1 MHKAT
6 TRLAVVVGA
15 ALLALAPAPTAAE
28 GAGFDDEI
36 VVVAPTPGGGSGI
49 DPNRLPFT
57 VQAADA
63 DALERAQAVDL
74 TDYLNA
80 NIGSVNINSAQN
92 NPLQSSVQYR
102 GYTASPLLGLPQGV
116 AVYQNGVRINEPLG
130 DTVNW
135 DLVPESAVRSI
146 SLLGGANP
154 LFGLNTLGGAL
165 VIEMKNGF
173 NFSGHRAEA
182 LGGSWER
189 VATSAQSGANDGRL
203 GYYLNISYFEE
214 GGWRD
219 LSASDALNVFGTV
232 SFRGTATDA
241 DLSAQYG
248 DSRLTGNGPVP
259 VGLLAIDRAAIFTA
273 PDITENDMRMF
284 TLAARHDVSRLIKSD
299 VTGFYRHNQTDAL
312 NGDGSDFVA
321 CALGG
326 GTFLL
331 EGLEEDDLQA
341 IGLDGDDV
349 CQATPPFA
357 ANAEAL
363 EATLNALVPIL
374 APGNKEFNI
383 DDLSEDLSGTGI
395 ITDEAISNTST
406 REQKAYGVD
415 LQFTFLNDLFAR
427 GNYLVLGFS
436 YYKGEANFNAVTELS
451 RLNPV
456 NRSTAGLGVGTFV
469 DEVATDVSTVRETW
483 SVFFFDSFTLTER
496 LTLAFGGR
504 YNDTSAELEDH
515 SGERPEL
522 NGDHGFSRFNPSIGA
537 TFDVN
542 ASNNLFVG
550 YSESSRAPTPI
561 ELACNEGVFEI
572 ARGAL
577 IARGEDPDD
586 VNFECRLPN
595 AFLADPP
602 LDQVVAKGVE
612 VGVRGQVGLIRH
624 RLGYFRTINQD
635 DIIFQSTGRST
646 GLFANIDESKREGV
660 ESAFAAGM
668 GGFDWSIAYSYIRA
682 TFEDDFRILSPNHEF
697 ADDNGEIDVS
707 AGDRIPGIPEH
718 QFKFGI
724 DYSSPWNL
732 RIGAEL
738 LYNSG
743 QILRGDESNRLAELD
758 GYALVN
764 LKASH
769 RLNEHFEIFARLTN
783 LFDKDY
789 ENFGLL
795 GEDPGEILPR
805 LADQSPR
812 VVGPG
817 APRGGW
823 VGVRISL

>member
-6 TRLAVVVGA
+6 MRLAIVVGA
-15 ALLALAPAPTAAE
+15 AHFALAPAPTAAE

-49 DPNRLPFT
+49 DPDRLPFT

-63 DALERAQAVDL
+63 DALERAQALGL

-92 NPLQSSVQYR
+92 NPLQSDLQYR

-130 DTVNW
+130 DAVNW
-135 DLVPESAVRSI
+135 DLVPESAVHSM

-182 LGGSWER
+182 LAGSWDR
-189 VATSAQSGANDGRL
+189 VATSAESGGNDGRF
-203 GYYLNISYFEE
+203 GYYVNASYFEE
-214 GGWRD
+214 DGWRD

-232 SFRGTATDA
+232 SFRGTATDL

-248 DSRLTGNGPVP
+248 DSKLTGNGPVP

-284 TLAARHDVSRLIKSD
+284 TLAARHEFSRLIKTD
-299 VTGFYRHNQTDAL
+299 VTGFYRDNETDAL
-312 NGDGSDFVA
+312 NGDGSEFVA

-331 EGLEEDDLQA
+331 EGLEDDDLHA

-349 CQATPPFA
+349 CHATPPFA
-357 ANAEAL
+357 ADADAL
-363 EATLNALVPIL
+363 EAALNALA
-374 APGNKEFNI
+374 APGDEAFNI
-383 DDLSEDLSGTGI
+383 DDLSDELSGTGI

-406 REQKAYGVD
+406 REQEAYGAD

-436 YYKGEANFNAVTELS
+436 YYKGAANFNAVTELS

-469 DEVATDVSTVRETW
+469 DEVATDVSTVRATW
-483 SVFFFDSFTLTER
+483 SAFFFDSFALTER
-496 LTLAFGGR
+496 LTLTFGGR
-504 YNDTSAELEDH
+504 YNDTSVELDDR

-537 TFDVN
+537 TFDVT
-542 ASNNLFVG
+542 ASNNVFAG

-561 ELACNEGVFEI
+561 ELACNDGVFEI
-572 ARGAL
+572 ARGAA

-612 VGVRGQVGLIRH
+612 VGVRGQIGRIRH

-646 GLFANIDESKREGV
+646 GLFANIDESKREGF
-660 ESAFAAGM
+660 ESAFAAAI

-682 TFEDDFRILSPNHEF
+682 TFEDDFRILSPNHQF
-697 ADDNGEIDVS
+697 ADDNGEIGVS

-724 DYSSPWNL
+724 DHSLPWNL

-743 QILRGDESNRLAELD
+743 QILRGDESNRLAEIG

-764 LKASH
+764 LKASC
-769 RLNEHFEIFARLTN
+769 RLNEHFEIFARVTN

-795 GEDPGEILPR
+795 GEDAGEILPG

-812 VVGPG
+812 FVGPG

-823 VGVRISL
+823 VGVRFSL